1 MCMSTQLP
9 PNVFK
14 VTLINDDRSSVQRGM
29 MIVTLTSYT
38 NSRTLEQLE
47 WPLKYLWK
55 YDCDGDVF
63 SFEAGRKCPRGEGLY
78 AIRHQNCSN
87 L

>member
-1 MCMSTQLP
+1 
-9 PNVFK
+9 
-14 VTLINDDRSSVQRGM
+14 M

-63 SFEAGRKCPRGEGLY
+63 SFEAAHNINQGTLKPPSDLDQPNY
-78 AIRHQNCSN
+78 QNITVGQEVPS
-87 L
+87 LVLASTPQDETKAMQT